1 MKISWFIDGAWVIHM
16 ETTQKFLFE
25 NCFDLAI
32 PIEAEIQEEEEVVP
46 PPPTFSEDEIAAARA
61 QGFAEGRTEGIAE
74 MQTSL
79 DNRVADLVGEMVEQL
94 RQLDEAQ
101 AAAGQ
106 AAELRLMGL
115 AGAIARKVVP
125 PIVRDTAQDSVEQVI
140 RECLPKLMDEPRVVI
155 RIHPALM
162 DQLREKIDTLAAKSG
177 FAGDIIMLPDDDF
190 AEADCLVEWADGG
203 AEKST
208 TDLWT
213 EIDGIMNAYLD
224 TPAPLDTSASAQ
236 GENTPNTQPDSQPP
250 AATETE
256 TEFPEENLNG

>member
-1 MKISWFIDGAWVIHM
+1 MDTS
-16 ETTQKFLFE
+16 EKFLFE
-25 NCFDLAI
+25 DCFDLAT
-32 PIEAEIQEEEEVVP
+32 PFEAEVEEEEAAVP
-46 PPPTFSEDEIAAARA
+46 PPPTFSEDEIALARA

-79 DNRVADLVGEMVEQL
+79 DNRIADLVGAMVDQL
-94 RQLDEAQ
+94 RQLGAAQ
-101 AAAGQ
+101 DAAAK

-155 RIHPALM
+155 RVHPTLM
-162 DQLREKIDTLAAKSG
+162 EQLRGKIDMLAAKSG
-177 FAGDIIMLPDDDF
+177 FAGDIILLPDDDF
-190 AEADCLVEWADGG
+190 SEADCLVEWADGG

-213 EIDGIMNAYLD
+213 DIDRILDTFLD
-224 TPAPLDTSASAQ
+224 TPTPGDD
-236 GENTPNTQPDSQPP
+236 TPNTQPEPEQPL
-250 AATETE
+250 AAATE
-256 TEFPEENLNG
+256 TEFPEEKLNG